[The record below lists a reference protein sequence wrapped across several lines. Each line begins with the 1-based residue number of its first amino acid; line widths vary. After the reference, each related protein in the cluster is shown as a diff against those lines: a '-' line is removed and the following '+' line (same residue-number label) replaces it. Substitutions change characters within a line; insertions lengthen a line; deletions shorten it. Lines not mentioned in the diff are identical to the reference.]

1 MKLRELLGQ
10 NVFGTRL
17 VPVTLKI
24 ILTFSLI
31 ILVSN
36 LTSNY
41 VNLIF
46 NRAALVDLMRQ
57 LLVKDLRDLNAFC
70 NNQRQIF
77 DFNADEAASRSGIEK
92 KGRTLLSNRRALVLG
107 VRPDG
112 SLFFRTAGDD
122 RPPASFPDGAAL
134 STMKKA
140 VENGVGEGYL
150 PFRIDGADF
159 FGVYKYN
166 KAWDVFIVRAEEENE
181 FYSEQRRIFRN
192 VSVIILVITI
202 ASALVGIY
210 LLRHILRF
218 IGVITRSIMEMID
231 NQSLEIINLARAPND
246 DITYLGMAF
255 NSLSS
260 TIDNLVGIFKKFT
273 NKDIVVKAY
282 RDRQVRLEGVSAE
295 LTVLFSDIKS
305 FTFITETLGMD
316 IIKLLNMHYDRSIRE
331 IQEHDGIVS
340 AIIGDALLA
349 IFGVLDDQEK
359 LHGNKSYQSILAS
372 YKIQDVARSL
382 RREMQAKKED
392 IVRQRGQL
400 TPTELKVFRAV
411 LLEVG
416 VGIDGGDVFY
426 GTIGSYVRMT
436 NTVIGDN
443 VNSAARLEGLTRI
456 YRMPVICSEFVKND
470 VERSVGTDRIYFLEL
485 DTVQVK
491 GKTTGKR
498 IYIPIPVES
507 VTDRVRRESELYRRG
522 LELYYAGDWPGA
534 YEQFRACRLK
544 AARVFRTRT
553 RGNQAPSG
561 WSGIWEMKEK

>member
-1 MKLRELLGQ
+1 MKAKEILGHSA
-10 NVFGTRL
+10 FGTRV

-57 LLVKDLRDLNAFC
+57 LLVKDLRDLNGFLT
-70 NNQRQIF
+70 NQRQIF
-77 DFNADEAASRSGIEK
+77 DFNADRDASLASIQKKSRS
-92 KGRTLLSNRRALVLG
+92 LLTNKRALVLG
-107 VRPDG
+107 VSPDG
-112 SLFFRTAGDD
+112 TLLFKTSGDD
-122 RPPASFPDGAAL
+122 KPPGSFTDTGALGNMKAS
-134 STMKKA
+134 
-140 VENGVGEGYL
+140 VEQGGGEGYV
-150 PFRIDGADF
+150 PIRIDGSDY
-159 FGVYKYN
+159 FGVFKYN
-166 KAWDVFIVRAEEENE
+166 KSWDVFIVRAEEENE

-192 VSVIILVITI
+192 VSAIILIITI

-218 IGVITRSIMEMID
+218 IGVITRSIMDMIE
-231 NQSLEIINLARAPND
+231 NQSLDIINLGRAPND

-255 NSLSS
+255 NSLSG
-260 TIDNLVGIFKKFT
+260 TIDNLVNIFKKFT

-295 LTVLFSDIKS
+295 LAVLFSDIKS

-349 IFGVLDDQEK
+349 IFGVMDEREK
-359 LHGNKSYQSILAS
+359 LHGNKSYQAVLAS

-382 RREMQAKKED
+382 RAEMLLKKEQ
-392 IVRQRGQL
+392 IVRERGTL
-400 TPTELKVFRAV
+400 SPTELKVFRAV

-456 YRMPVICSEFVKND
+456 YRMPVICSEFVKDD
-470 VERSVGTDRIYFLEL
+470 VERSVGEDPIFFMEL

-498 IYIPIPVES
+498 IFLPIPKES
-507 VTDRVRRESELYRRG
+507 ITPRVQSESAIYRRG
-522 LELYYAGDWPGA
+522 LDLYYAGDWPAA
-534 YEQFRACRLK
+534 YEEFKRCRLK

-553 RGNQAPSG
+553 RGNSAPAT
-561 WSGIWEMKEK
+561 WNGIWEMKEK

>member
-1 MKLRELLGQ
+1 MKLRELFGHRA
-10 NVFGTRL
+10 FGTRV

-57 LLVKDLRDLNAFC
+57 LLAKDLRDMHTFC
-70 NNQRQIF
+70 NNQFQIYQ
-77 DFNADEAASRSGIEK
+77 FNLNKEASIKSIEDKSAS
-92 KGRTLLSNRRALVLG
+92 LLINKRAVVLG

-112 SLFFRTAGDD
+112 SLLFKRAGDA
-122 RPPASFPDGAAL
+122 RPVPAFDDARAL
-134 STMKKA
+134 SVMTA
-140 VENGVGEGYL
+140 SIENGSGEGYA
-150 PFRIDGADF
+150 PMQIGRSTYFA
-159 FGVYKYN
+159 VYKYN
-166 KAWDVFIVRAEEENE
+166 KNWDVFIVRAEEENE
-181 FYSEQRRIFRN
+181 FYSEQRKIFRN
-192 VSVIILVITI
+192 ISVIILLITI

-218 IGVITRSIMEMID
+218 IGVITRSIMEMIE
-231 NQSLEIINLARAPND
+231 NQSLEIINLGRAPND

-260 TIDNLVGIFKKFT
+260 TIDNLVNIFKKFT

-282 RDRQVRLEGVSAE
+282 RDRQVRLEGESQE
-295 LTVLFSDIKS
+295 LAVLFSDIKS

-331 IQEHDGIVS
+331 IQQHDGIVS

-349 IFGVLDDQEK
+349 IFGVMEDEPSQDS
-359 LHGNKSYQSILAS
+359 NKSYQSILAS
-372 YKIQDVARSL
+372 YKIQEVARSL
-382 RREMQAKKED
+382 RKEMKIKKEE
-392 IVRQRGQL
+392 IVSERGEL
-400 TPTELKVFRAV
+400 TAVELKVFRAV

-416 VGIDGGDVFY
+416 VGIDGGNVFY

-443 VNSAARLEGLTRI
+443 VNAAARLEGLTRI
-456 YRMPVICSEFVKND
+456 YRMPVICSEYVKDD
-470 VERSVGTDRIYFLEL
+470 VEKNVGTNRIFFLEL

-491 GKTTGKR
+491 GKTTGKK
-498 IYIPIPVES
+498 IFLPIPVEH
-507 VTDRVRRESELYRRG
+507 VTDRVRNESEIYQKALAH
-522 LELYYAGDWPGA
+522 YYQGDWPAA
-534 YEQFRACRLK
+534 YEEFRRCRLK

-553 RGNQAPSG
+553 RNNNAPAD
-561 WSGIWEMKEK
+561 WNGIWEMTTK

>member
-1 MKLRELLGQ
+1 MKLKEFLGHKA
-10 NVFGTRL
+10 FGTRV

-41 VNLIF
+41 INLIF
-46 NRAALVDLMRQ
+46 NRAALVKLMRQ
-57 LLVKDLRDLNAFC
+57 LLFKDLRDLNAFC
-70 NNQRQIF
+70 ANQRQIF
-77 DFNADEAASRSGIEK
+77 EFNSDMEASITGIEK
-92 KGRTLLSNRRALVLG
+92 KGRSLLANKRAVVLG

-112 SLFFRTAGDD
+112 TLLFRTSGDD
-122 RPPASFPDGAAL
+122 RPPKAFTDTKAL
-134 STMKKA
+134 GIMKA
-140 VENGVGEGYL
+140 NVEQGGGEGYV
-150 PFRIDGADF
+150 PIRIDRSDY
-159 FGVYKYN
+159 FGVFKYN
-166 KAWDVFIVRAEEENE
+166 KSWDVFIVRAEEENE
-181 FYSEQRRIFRN
+181 FYSEQRRIFRD
-192 VSVIILVITI
+192 VSIIILIITI

-218 IGVITRSIMEMID
+218 IGVITRSIMEMIE
-231 NQSLEIINLARAPND
+231 NQSLDLVNLGRAPND

-255 NSLSS
+255 NSLSG
-260 TIDNLVGIFKKFT
+260 TIDNLVNIFKKFT

-282 RDRQVRLEGVSAE
+282 RDRQVRLEGVNAE
-295 LTVLFSDIKS
+295 LAVLFSDIKS

-349 IFGVLDDQEK
+349 IFGVMDEQEK
-359 LHGNKSYQSILAS
+359 LHGNKSYQAILAS

-382 RREMQAKKED
+382 RGEMREKKEQ
-392 IVRQRGQL
+392 IVRERGAL
-400 TPTELKVFRAV
+400 SPTELKVFRAV

-416 VGIDGGDVFY
+416 VGIDGGNVFY

-456 YRMPVICSEFVKND
+456 YRMPVICSEFVKDD
-470 VERSVGTDRIYFLEL
+470 VERSVGRDRIFFLEL

-498 IYIPIPVES
+498 IYLPIPKES
-507 VTDRVRRESELYRRG
+507 VTARVESESVAYSRG
-522 LELYYAGDWPGA
+522 LELYYGGDWAAA
-534 YEQFRACRLK
+534 YQEFRQCRLK

-553 RGNQAPSG
+553 RGTPAPAN
-561 WSGIWEMKEK
+561 WNGIWEMKEK